1 MSSPPP
7 ASAPGADLSRLSCLA
22 DYEALARQR
31 LPAPVWAY
39 LNAGAADGHTHRANA
54 QALAHTQLLPRVLRR
69 AAGGSAALTLLGRHC
84 PSPILIAPMAYHALA
99 HPDGERATALAA
111 AALGLPLIVST
122 QASVALEDIAR
133 AAPAPL
139 WFQLYPQPDR
149 AISADL
155 LRRAQQAGCQAIVI
169 TVDAPIQGLRNEDQ
183 RLGFALPA
191 HVRAANLQP
200 YAEQLAQHPASA
212 TLAVGQPLFG
222 HPLITHMADWDEL
235 AWLIAQT
242 PLPVFV
248 KGLMH
253 PLDVPPALAAGA
265 AGIIVSNHG
274 GRALDGSAAALHAL
288 PAIVAAVAQRVPV
301 LVDGAI
307 RRGTD
312 VLKALALGATA
323 VLVGR
328 PVLHGLAVAGATGA
342 AHVLN
347 LLRTELEAAM
357 VLTGCPTLADIG
369 PHCLHPA
376 GHAP

>member
-1 MSSPPP
+1 MP
-7 ASAPGADLSRLSCLA
+7 APDLSRLSCLA

-54 QALAHTQLLPRVLRR
+54 QALANVQLLPRVLRR
-69 AAGGSAALTLLGRHC
+69 AAGGSAALHLLGRRY

-99 HPDGERATALAA
+99 HPEGERATALAA
-111 AALGLPLIVST
+111 AALGMPLVLST
-122 QASVALEDIAR
+122 QSSVALEDVAR
-133 AAPAPL
+133 ATPAETPAPL

-149 AISADL
+149 TISADL
-155 LRRAQQAGCQAIVI
+155 LHRARQAGCQAIVI

-183 RLGFALPA
+183 RQGFALPA
-191 HVRAANLQP
+191 HVRAANLLP
-200 YAEQLAQHPASA
+200 YADTLARHPANA
-212 TLAVGQPLFG
+212 QGTAALPAGQPLFE
-222 HPLITHMADWDEL
+222 HPFITHMADWDEL

-253 PLDVPPALAAGA
+253 PLDVAPALAAGA
-265 AGIIVSNHG
+265 AGLIVSNHG

-288 PAIVAAVAQRVPV
+288 PAIAAQAAGRVPV
-301 LVDGAI
+301 LVDGGI
-307 RRGTD
+307 RRGAD

-323 VLVGR
+323 VLLGR

-342 AHVLN
+342 AHVLH

-357 VLTGCPTLADIG
+357 VLAGCPTLADIG
-369 PHCLHPA
+369 PHCLLPA
-376 GHAP
+376 GQAA